1 MRAAMAHAQLKQH
14 GGFTMEK
21 SGYDRELTALLLG
34 ALCEQTYVQFKNASM
49 DALLLPPGFKLKT
62 ALEGRVTGGF
72 REPFGFVLESGE
84 RSVIAFRGTVTTPDW
99 ITNARASQVDY
110 RFVPGGGRTHQGMT
124 DIYASLR
131 TRLFAAV
138 WSLPKEKPLYVTGH
152 SLGGALA
159 VLAAPDLAANAGIVP
174 SVYTFGAPR
183 VGSWRFMLLF
193 NRLIPEAFRWQ
204 NAYDLVTH
212 VPPPVYRSPLTRA
225 WYLYLHVK
233 GKQKLTYKRDSVS
246 ANHALA
252 SYLTELLD
260 TTPGL
265 EAAFCEQHPFL
276 CPSIS
281 DLKRDG
287 SVG

>member
-1 MRAAMAHAQLKQH
+1 MGENEH
-14 GGFTMEK
+14 
-21 SGYDRELTALLLG
+21 SREQIALLLG
-34 ALCEQTYVQFKNASM
+34 AICEQTYVQLKNA
-49 DALLLPPGFKLKT
+49 ATGAFLLPPGFKLKT
-62 ALEGRVTGGF
+62 ALEGRVAGGF
-72 REPFGFVLESGE
+72 REPFGFVLESEE
-84 RSVIAFRGTVTTPDW
+84 RSVVAFRGTVTTPDW
-99 ITNARASQVDY
+99 ITDAIARQVHY
-110 RFVPGGGRTHQGMT
+110 RFVPGGGRTHQGIT

-138 WSLPKEKPLYVTGH
+138 WSLPKDKPLYVTGH

-174 SVYTFGAPR
+174 AVYTFGAPR
-183 VGSWRFMLLF
+183 VGNWRFMLLF

-212 VPPPVYRSPLTRA
+212 VPPPIYRSPFTRS
-225 WYLYLHVK
+225 WYVYLHVK
-233 GKQKLTYKRDSVS
+233 GKQKLTYRRDSVS

-252 SYLTELLD
+252 NYLAELLVAS
-260 TTPGL
+260 PGL
-265 EAAFCEQHPFL
+265 EAAFCEQFPFL

-281 DLKRDG
+281 DWKRDG